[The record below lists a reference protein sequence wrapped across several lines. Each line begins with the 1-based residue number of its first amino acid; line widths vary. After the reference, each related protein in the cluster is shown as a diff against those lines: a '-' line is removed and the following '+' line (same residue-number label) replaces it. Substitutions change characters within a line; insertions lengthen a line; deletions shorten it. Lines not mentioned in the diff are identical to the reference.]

1 MEAIA
6 KFIKDDLRW
15 LRWRLVLLTIALVI
29 SFGLY
34 FSALLFR
41 NEMRRLEV
49 GIQTNTEVLQIQL
62 QEIEESERIII
73 DNIDRFNL
81 MVADSVMDEE
91 NRVVLLEDI
100 SRIRERHSMF
110 PIDIEIEEQERQLL
124 AYPETVEF
132 PNEQITLRSSQ
143 ISMTLPLLHE
153 GDLINFFA
161 DVLNTGRLL
170 VANRCTINNSLLDE
184 ADLIALVEHQRAI
197 CEFHWLTLRRE
208 PFTGI

>member
-1 MEAIA
+1 MEAISR
-6 KFIKDDLRW
+6 FVKDDLRW

-49 GIQTNTEVLQIQL
+49 GVQTNTEVLQIQL

-73 DNIDRFNL
+73 DNIDRFNM

-91 NRVVLLEDI
+91 NRVALLEDI
-100 SRIRERHSMF
+100 SRIRERHGMF
-110 PIDIEIEEQERQLL
+110 PIDIEIEEQARQLL

-143 ISMTLPLLHE
+143 ILMTMPLLHE

-161 DVLNTGRLL
+161 DILNTGRLL
-170 VANRCTINNSLLDE
+170 VANRCTINNALLD
-184 ADLIALVEHQRAI
+184 ASDLNSVVEHQRAI
-197 CEFHWLTLRRE
+197 CEFHWFTLRRE